1 MVSSDEL
8 VESLLVDEMEE
19 SSSSWSIDGTVAML
33 LSLEEE
39 EEVEE
44 S

>member
-19 SSSSWSIDGTVAML
+19 SSSLWSIDGTVAML
-33 LSLEEE
+33 LLLEEE

-44 S
+44 L

>member
-39 EEVEE
+39 KEVEE